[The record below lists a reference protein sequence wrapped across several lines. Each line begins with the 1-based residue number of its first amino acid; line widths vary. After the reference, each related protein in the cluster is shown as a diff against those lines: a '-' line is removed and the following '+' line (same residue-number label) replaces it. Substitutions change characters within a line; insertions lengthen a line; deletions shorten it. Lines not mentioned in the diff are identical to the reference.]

1 MDWIFKLNYKCQF
14 FLVVPLRLKPGSLLP
29 FASLRIKKLQ
39 IQFFATIIYFPTTR
53 SRVGSFWKT
62 YGSTFLA
69 DVPICPPII
78 SCGG

>member
-1 MDWIFKLNYKCQF
+1 MDWILKLNYKCQF

-53 SRVGSFWKT
+53 SRVVLSGKLMDQHFWQM
-62 YGSTFLA
+62 SLF
-69 DVPICPPII
+69 VPR
-78 SCGG
+78 